1 MGTLI
6 AFPGSNFLNASMTES
21 SLFDV
26 LMPVYIGDDPSV
38 VKAAIE
44 SVLNNT
50 AKPQRFVIVKD
61 GPVQKELERYLEILE
76 NDHPYVY
83 LCGTVVNYGLGSALN
98 LGLDNCISD
107 LVFRCDADD
116 INHLERFQTQ
126 LNEFAAIDAD
136 ILGCQIE
143 EVDPDS
149 GTKRIKRVP
158 CTSLEIMNFSIW
170 RNPIN
175 HMTVLFRK
183 SKILKL
189 GGYPN
194 LLYKEDYGL
203 WLMALKQGLQIH
215 NIDKVLVTA
224 TAGDSMIKRRSN
236 FKSII
241 SEWYLF
247 LLKRQVFK
255 HNGLKTFL
263 AFLVRVIILLLPVS
277 LLKYLYRHLRKSV
290 N

>member
-1 MGTLI
+1 
-6 AFPGSNFLNASMTES
+6 MTES

-26 LMPVYIGDDPSV
+26 LMPVYIGDEPSV

-61 GPVQKELERYLEILE
+61 GPVQKELERYLEILT
-76 NDHPYVY
+76 NDHSYVY
-83 LCGTVVNYGLGSALN
+83 LCGTTVNYGLGSALN

-126 LNEFAAIDAD
+126 LYDFAEIDAD

-143 EVDPDS
+143 EVDPNT
-149 GTKRIKRVP
+149 GIKRVKRVP
-158 CTSLEIMNFSIW
+158 CASLDIEHFSIW

-183 SKILKL
+183 SKILQL

-203 WLMALKQGLQIH
+203 WLMALKQGLNVH

-236 FKSII
+236 LKSII

-255 HNGLKTFL
+255 SKGLKTFL
-263 AFLVRVIILLLPVS
+263 AFLLRVIFLLLPVA